1 MEDMRGLTTIDTK
14 LHNLSNMFS
23 IWQFNSYLRVTYVAP
38 NWLVIWD
45 HRHSP
50 PVRHDIKEDGDHE
63 EVCRL
68 AADQLRRL
76 SAEPLE

>member
-1 MEDMRGLTTIDTK
+1 MEDMRSLTAVRTK
-14 LHNLSNMFS
+14 LYNLSNMFS

-38 NWLVIWD
+38 NWLVVWD

-50 PVRHDIKEDGDHE
+50 PVRYDIKEMSDHE
-63 EVCRL
+63 TVCRL

-76 SAEPLE
+76 SAEYPE

>member
-1 MEDMRGLTTIDTK
+1 MEDMRGLTTLDTK

-38 NWLVIWD
+38 EL
-45 HRHSP
+45 
-50 PVRHDIKEDGDHE
+50 EGCGGDHE